1 VIIKAQKEGPER
13 GGELTGMGEQM
24 IEAIDRRFSGTV
36 DLPVA
41 VSVPPEDIRDHL
53 NSRYDFH
60 APQELEALF
69 EDADRML
76 REWTEHASHPMHFG
90 LFRPNVD
97 EASVI
102 ADALAALYDPNLATW
117 DFAPAANEIERHTLA
132 AIAARFGLQ
141 PGSSASHFTSGGQE
155 ANHTAVVVALTKH
168 FPTVATRGL
177 RSLSAQPV
185 FYVSEEAHHSLDK
198 VAGSTGLGRDAVRWV
213 PAGRDLRMDVEA
225 LRERIYRD
233 RVGGFE
239 PFMVVST
246 AGTTNAGVV
255 DPLEEIGDVATEN
268 GLWHHVDA
276 AWGGAA
282 ALSDRLRPAL
292 SGIESADSITC
303 DAHKWISV
311 PVGAGMFFC
320 RHPEAVS
327 AAFATDTHYVPERTA
342 GRVYP
347 FMTSMQWSRRFTGF
361 KLFLMLAGR
370 GLPEVARRIEHQT
383 EMGNYLRASL
393 RERGWIIQNDTPLP
407 VVCFTH
413 DDLQGSREAKDAISR
428 NLRKQGEAWI
438 STTVLRGRDPALRA
452 CVTNSSTGREHV
464 DRLVTLLERERVAL
478 HLRKQ
483 RIGRAQD

>member
-1 VIIKAQKEGPER
+1 VIIMAQKGEHVR
-13 GGELTGMGEQM
+13 GDELMGMGEQL
-24 IEAIDRRFSGTV
+24 IEAIDRRFSGRA

-41 VSVPPEDIRDHL
+41 VSVPPDDIRDHL
-53 NSRYDFH
+53 NSHYDFQE
-60 APQELEALF
+60 PQQLETLF

-76 REWTEHASHPMHFG
+76 RQWTEHASHPMHFG

-102 ADALAALYDPNLATW
+102 ADALVALYDPNLATW

-132 AIAARFGLQ
+132 AIAARFGLELE
-141 PGSSASHFTSGGQE
+141 SSASHFTSGGQE
-155 ANHTAVVVALTKH
+155 ANHTAVLVALTKH
-168 FPTVATRGL
+168 FPTVATCGL
-177 RSLSAQPV
+177 RALAAQPV

-198 VAGSTGLGRDAVRWV
+198 VAGSTGLGRDAVRWI

-225 LRERIYRD
+225 LRKRIDRD
-233 RVGGFE
+233 RVDGLQ

-246 AGTTNAGVV
+246 AGTTNAGVI
-255 DPLEEIGDVATEN
+255 DPLKEIGDVAAQN

-292 SGIESADSITC
+292 AGIESADSITC

-320 RHPEAVS
+320 RHPDAVG
-327 AAFATDTHYVPERTA
+327 AAFATDTPYVPERTA

-347 FMTSMQWSRRFTGF
+347 FMTSMQWSRRFIGF
-361 KLFLMLAGR
+361 KLFLMLAAR

-383 EMGNYLRASL
+383 EMGDYLRASL

-413 DDLQGSREAKDAISR
+413 DDLQGSREAGDAISR

-438 STTVLRGRDPALRA
+438 STTVLRGRHSALRA
-452 CVTNSSTGREHV
+452 CVTNFSTEREHV
-464 DRLVTLLERERVAL
+464 DRLVTLLERERESL
-478 HLRKQ
+478 HLRN
-483 RIGRAQD
+483 